1 MRRSSLRLVSCLI
14 ASAVLGG
21 CDSAEKER
29 VERRP
34 PLVEAVEARAGTL
47 PLIETVGG
55 VVRAQNQVSV
65 HPEIAATVAE
75 VMVRSGEAVEKG
87 QPLIRLRDDE
97 LKEQAIQAEAGVRL
111 AEAAAAEAKARVAEL
126 EARVLRSR
134 ALAEAELISDQQLE
148 VQEAQLKALE
158 ASADLAQAGVEQA
171 QATAA
176 ERRSALAKTVVRSP
190 VSGRVGQRRAE
201 VGMRVDPDTL
211 IFVVGSLDQ
220 VRVELPL
227 TERLL
232 DHVEEGMPVLIEPRG
247 ADDEPIRAQLSRISP
262 FLAEDS
268 FTTIAEVDVDNSQ
281 GRLRPGN
288 FVNVRI
294 LYGRSQEATLV
305 PASAVWEDPENGRR
319 GSFVIEDA
327 AGLAPPSEAPGEASE
342 EAKTIH
348 FRPVEIL
355 AEGDGTMGVEGIREG
370 DWVVVVGQHMLA
382 EQARDRARGEEA
394 TAGTAAG
401 EAVNAA
407 ARVRPT
413 SWERVQEL
421 QGFQREDLL
430 AGFLDKQR
438 KIAAAL
444 GAEIPE
450 SEDVVDRVLEQANQ
464 AAPAGAD

>member
-21 CDSAEKER
+21 CGDAEKER

-65 HPEIAATVAE
+65 HPEIAATVAQ

-97 LKEQAIQAEAGVRL
+97 LQEQASQAEAGVRL
-111 AEAAAAEAKARVAEL
+111 AEASAAEARARVAEL
-126 EARVLRSR
+126 KARVLRSR

-171 QATAA
+171 QATVA

-232 DHVEEGMPVLIEPRG
+232 DHVEEGMPVLVEPRSAG
-247 ADDEPIRAQLSRISP
+247 DEPIRAQLSRISP

-268 FTTIAEVDVDNSQ
+268 FTTIAEVDVDNSE

-288 FVNVRI
+288 FVNVQI
-294 LYGRSQEATLV
+294 LYGRSQQATLV
-305 PASAVWEDPENGRR
+305 PASAVWEDPETGRR
-319 GSFVIEDA
+319 GTFVIEGDA
-327 AGLAPPSEAPGEASE
+327 GGKASE
-342 EAKTIH
+342 EAKKAH
-348 FRPVEIL
+348 FRSVEIL
-355 AEGDGTMGVEGIREG
+355 AEGDGTIGVEGVREG
-370 DWVVVVGQHMLA
+370 DWVVVLGQHMLA
-382 EQARDRARGEEA
+382 EQALDKARDEEA
-394 TAGTAAG
+394 AGQASAMS
-401 EAVNAA
+401 AA

-450 SEDVVDRVLEQANQ
+450 SEDVVDRVLEAANQANQ
-464 AAPAGAD
+464 ANRAIAAGAD